1 MFRLIVTK
9 ELREII
15 ASTKFAV
22 TFLVCSLLIILAF
35 YVGARN
41 YQVSMAQY
49 EMAVAENLEQMKAH
63 TDWRTIQNR
72 IFLPPQP
79 LMALVTGI
87 SNDVGR
93 NIRVVTRGEL
103 APQDSRFND
112 DPVFAVFRFLDLDFI
127 FQVVLSLFAI
137 LFVYNAVNG
146 EKEQGTLRLTFTNAI
161 PRDTYILGKV
171 TGAFLAL
178 GVPLLIPILIGCL
191 LLPLMGIPMTGD
203 DWMRLS
209 LIIVAGLLFLGA
221 FSTLSLFVSTLTH
234 RSSSSFL
241 ILLVAWIFAV
251 LIIPRASVLLAGNM
265 VDVISVDEI
274 SNQKIHQQYQ
284 AWEEEKKNLSNFEGT
299 AASGDN
305 PQEILN
311 ELNTF
316 LSEMTDRQEEKRKIL
331 ADRLEEQRN
340 NEEAVQQR
348 LAFGLARVSPASAF
362 SLAATNLAG
371 SSLELKNHYLEEAR
385 RYRDVYARF
394 QQEKSEGDG
403 GIGMIFIRKPGQPEP
418 EPIDPGELPEFQY
431 RQPPLKEVVQA
442 SVLDLGILA
451 VFNIVFF
458 AGAFVSFLRYDVR

>member
-1 MFRLIVTK
+1 MFRLIVAK

-63 TDWRTIQNR
+63 TDWRTIQHR

-79 LMALVTGI
+79 LMTLVTGI

-93 NIRVVTRGEL
+93 NIRVVARGEL

-178 GVPLLIPILIGCL
+178 GIPLLIPILIGCL

-209 LIIVAGLLFLGA
+209 LIIVTGLLFLGA

-265 VDVISVDEI
+265 VDVISVDEMA
-274 SNQKIHQQYQ
+274 NQKIHQQYQ

-299 AASGDN
+299 STPDN
-305 PQEILN
+305 PQQILN
-311 ELNTF
+311 ELSAF
-316 LSEMTDRQEEKRKIL
+316 LKEMSDRQEEKRQVL

-371 SSLELKNHYLEEAR
+371 SSLALKNHYLEEAR
-385 RYRDVYARF
+385 RYRDIYARF
-394 QQEKSEGDG
+394 QQEKSG
-403 GIGMIFIRKPGQPEP
+403 GQEGMIILRMPGQPEP
-418 EPIDPGELPEFQY
+418 KPIDPGELPAFQY
-431 RQPPLKEVVQA
+431 RQPSMRSMSSCCA
-442 SVLDLGILA
+442 SSLWVAPTIIISLPA
-451 VFNIVFF
+451 MS
-458 AGAFVSFLRYDVR
+458 AGRA